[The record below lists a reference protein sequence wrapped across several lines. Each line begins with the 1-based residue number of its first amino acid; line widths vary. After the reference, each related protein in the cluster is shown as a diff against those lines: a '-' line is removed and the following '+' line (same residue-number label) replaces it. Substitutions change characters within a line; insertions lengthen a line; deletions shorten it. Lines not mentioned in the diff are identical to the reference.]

1 MICRHDYIAV
11 GEITGPHGS
20 HGEIKVLPLTDFPE
34 RWGLLSQAE
43 VQVGEKFFVCHIV
56 GVRPFRGG
64 VLLKLRE
71 IDDPETAAS
80 LRRGL
85 ICIPRTEAMPL
96 PEGTY
101 YIFDLI
107 GLAVYTMDG
116 GYLGELQEVLS
127 LPANDVYVVK
137 APPPGKEILLP
148 AIKDVIKEISLEK
161 RIMRVDP
168 LPGLLD

>member
-1 MICRHDYIAV
+1 MTRREDYIAV
-11 GEITGPHGS
+11 GEIISVHG
-20 HGEIKVLPLTDFPE
+20 HQGEVKVLPLTDFPE
-34 RWGLLSQAE
+34 RWGRLGEVE
-43 VQVGEKFFVCHIV
+43 VQVGEKSFACHV
-56 GVRPFRGG
+56 AGVRPFREG
-64 VLLKLRE
+64 VLLKFGE

-80 LRRGL
+80 LRGGL
-85 ICIPRTEAMPL
+85 ICIPRAAAMPL

-137 APPPGKEILLP
+137 AHPTGKEILLP
-148 AIKDVIKEISLEK
+148 AIKNVIKEISLEK